1 MDAAGCGRGNALL
14 PSMPEQTGENKNN
27 VAHAATRA
35 SMLMPRTAGSGAG
48 KRWPVY
54 LEAS

>member
-27 VAHAATRA
+27 VAHAARSARA
-35 SMLMPRTAGSGAG
+35 
-48 KRWPVY
+48 Y
-54 LEAS
+54 LDSPSLVA